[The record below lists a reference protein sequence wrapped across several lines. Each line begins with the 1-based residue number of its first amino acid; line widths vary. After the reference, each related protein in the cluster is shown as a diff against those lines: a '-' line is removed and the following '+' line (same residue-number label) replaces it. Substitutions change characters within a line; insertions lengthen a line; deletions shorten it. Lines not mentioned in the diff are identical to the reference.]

1 MMPSAAT
8 QLLCQQC
15 GAPLVVEPGTQFVTC
30 EFCHTTNFVDKS
42 GAVLHYVVRDTLGEA
57 EANAALRR
65 WMAGNDTVKDLDKKA
80 SIGAAQFQLFP
91 MWMVTVAHN
100 GAEKVV
106 LEPAAALSV
115 IELTS
120 IAIPAADLEPYDH
133 TLDAN
138 ALEPTVPLETV
149 KKWLADNQ
157 QIASGAIQAT
167 SLVHLPIFLFK
178 YEFGGRTYTAVVDA
192 ANGRTFASVFPSKW
206 EVPYKTLGSIG
217 CVVYFLAALIPLAGY
232 TMAGG
237 AGLVTA
243 MVVYLVVA
251 AVLAVP
257 IFVAAT
263 VISSKV

>member
-1 MMPSAAT
+1 MMPPAAT

-15 GAPLVVEPGTQFVTC
+15 GAPLTVEPGTQFVTC

-42 GAVLHYVVRDTLGEA
+42 GVVLHYVVRDTVGEA
-57 EANAALRR
+57 EAVAALRR

-80 SIGAAQFQLFP
+80 TISPPIFQLFP
-91 MWMVTVAHN
+91 MWLITVQQDTS
-100 GAEKVV
+100 EKII

-120 IAIPAADLEPYDH
+120 IPIPAADLEPFDH
-133 TLDAN
+133 TLEA
-138 ALEPTVPLETV
+138 AAMEPTVPLDTV
-149 KKWLADNQ
+149 KKWLAQNQ
-157 QIASGAIQAT
+157 QIAAGAIRAT

-178 YEFGGRTYTAVVDA
+178 YEFSGRTYTAVVDA

-217 CVVYFLAALIPLAGY
+217 CVAYFLAALIPLAGY
-232 TMAGG
+232 LIADA
-237 AGLVTA
+237 AGLITA
-243 MVVYLVVA
+243 LVIYLVVA
-251 AVLAVP
+251 IVLAVP

-263 VISSKV
+263 VISSRV